1 MYLKSNDGPVS
12 AALPV
17 HLEYRRVRLL
27 DLNGNDRRLDVQN
40 VIYLKMGRRPVN
52 NKQIELGVLQGH
64 DIRFINNCPPLQ

>member
-1 MYLKSNDGPVS
+1 LLWTCMYLKSNDGPVP

-40 VIYLKMGRRPVN
+40 VRYMKMECRKIDR
-52 NKQIELGVLQGH
+52 KCAFK
-64 DIRFINNCPPLQ
+64 IRDWK